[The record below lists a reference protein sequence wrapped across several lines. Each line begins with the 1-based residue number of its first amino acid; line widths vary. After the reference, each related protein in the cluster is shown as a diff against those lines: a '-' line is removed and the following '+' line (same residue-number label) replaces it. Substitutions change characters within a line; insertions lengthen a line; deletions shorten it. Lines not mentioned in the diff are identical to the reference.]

1 MKGDLLNSLMILV
14 LNGPPR
20 AQFDSIYYATKYA
33 EEHGRCEI
41 WRQSKMKR
49 KLEVEVEDDI
59 LEEIEK
65 EIEDPKIKVLIGKSV
80 LF

>member
-1 MKGDLLNSLMILV
+1 
-14 LNGPPR
+14 
-20 AQFDSIYYATKYA
+20 
-33 EEHGRCEI
+33 
-41 WRQSKMKR
+41 MKR